1 MAYIKPSKPFYA
13 HTVVPSSWKIG
24 KSSIGMMRNTIEL
37 FLLTYGIWDE
47 IPSTWLGSS
56 EENYKKTA
64 NLQYPNWK
72 LAVFCYL
79 NELSLLIHH
88 INRIAFEECLD
99 VGDKI
104 GLSKEK
110 QKKNIK

>member
-1 MAYIKPSKPFYA
+1 
-13 HTVVPSSWKIG
+13 
-24 KSSIGMMRNTIEL
+24 MRNTIEL

-47 IPSTWLGSS
+47 IPGTWLDSS

-64 NLQYPNWK
+64 NFQLGYWR
-72 LAVFCYL
+72 LAVFYYL

-99 VGDKI
+99 DGDKI
-104 GLSKEK
+104 GLSKVK
-110 QKKNIK
+110 QKKKHKIERI